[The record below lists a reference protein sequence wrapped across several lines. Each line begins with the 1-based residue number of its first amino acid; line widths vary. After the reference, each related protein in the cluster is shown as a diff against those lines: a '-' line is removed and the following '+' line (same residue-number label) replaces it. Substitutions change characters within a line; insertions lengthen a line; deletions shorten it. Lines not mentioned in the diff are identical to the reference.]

1 MIGGSDAIVAT
12 EDDLTADIIND
23 SFWSRGGSQSYFHPH
38 NDSPSYKIDI
48 DSIKYSGSNLLD
60 IFSSNPSTV
69 NMTDTGRGINRID
82 NFNEPFVQITYPR
95 PQYLYNYTVEF
106 HNTDFTGLNGG
117 LNHWHIMG
125 SNDGEAWDVLD
136 IQGDKS
142 FNNYPHGPVVANWA
156 QSEIR
161 LSITLIKNTEIKVI
175 VTLRW

>member
-1 MIGGSDAIVAT
+1 
-12 EDDLTADIIND
+12 
-23 SFWSRGGSQSYFHPH
+23 
-38 NDSPSYKIDI
+38 
-48 DSIKYSGSNLLD
+48 
-60 IFSSNPSTV
+60 
-69 NMTDTGRGINRID
+69 MTDTGRGINRID

-106 HNTDFTGLNGG
+106 HNTDLTDSNDGLNG

-142 FNNYPHGPVVANWA
+142 FNNYPRGPVVANWT

-161 LSITLIKNTEIKVI
+161 DIMLIKNTEIKVI